1 MSGTGWPDDWP
12 RSNPFLSDLTRAG
25 VGAAWPPGQAGLR
38 VTRPLALTAP
48 PSPWAIGRRPLDDAC
63 FFEVSLGNNPALG
76 GNSPRLPSE
85 GGLVREGR
93 KGKQFVTSVSRS
105 CSPARIVKFEGKND
119 QTWSDWGSVA
129 LHGGAAFVERTSQG
143 RQDGGGGGGAL
154 RIPGRL
160 AGYLD
165 HLGLIT
171 LADHSHWQ
179 PAGPALSTPTHPSFP
194 HLARELTRPGFAQP
208 FHGRPRAENEAM
220 PSRPRKA
227 TVAVFTANSSPPE
240 PGITVY
246 IYAGC

>member
-1 MSGTGWPDDWP
+1 MLLRGQSREQPGLGWQFP
-12 RSNPFLSDLTRAG
+12 SASERA
-25 VGAAWPPGQAGLR
+25 
-38 VTRPLALTAP
+38 
-48 PSPWAIGRRPLDDAC
+48 
-63 FFEVSLGNNPALG
+63 
-76 GNSPRLPSE
+76 SE

-93 KGKQFVTSVSRS
+93 KRPTICHLRQPLV
-105 CSPARIVKFEGKND
+105 SPARIVKFEGKND

-143 RQDGGGGGGAL
+143 RQDGGGGGGAH

-194 HLARELTRPGFAQP
+194 HLPRELTRPGFAQP

-220 PSRPRKA
+220 PPGRVRRLSRY
-227 TVAVFTANSSPPE
+227 SPPTRLLPNRE
-240 PGITVY
+240 LLCTSTQDADRWSLIVDPGICITACRLAPVRRGHR
-246 IYAGC
+246 IKASVIIS